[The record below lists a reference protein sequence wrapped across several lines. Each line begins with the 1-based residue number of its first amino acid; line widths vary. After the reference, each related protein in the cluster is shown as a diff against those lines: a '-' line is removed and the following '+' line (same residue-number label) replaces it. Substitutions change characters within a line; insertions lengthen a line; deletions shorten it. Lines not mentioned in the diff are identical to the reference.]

1 MPRDIE
7 LSPARIAVSVPK
19 KRTPLAV
26 HRNRTKRLIKEAW
39 RLNKHKL
46 YEVVPPQHHLHLFF
60 IFTGSPNPD
69 FAQIQK
75 SVVTAIEILCQQMA
89 LNQQNNN
96 AKII

>member
-1 MPRDIE
+1 M
-7 LSPARIAVSVPK
+7 SVPK

-39 RLNKHKL
+39 RLHKHRL
-46 YEVVPPQHHLHLFF
+46 YEFVPPQQHLHIFF

-69 FAQIQK
+69 FGLIQK
-75 SVVTAIEILCQQMA
+75 SVVVAIETLCQQME

-96 AKII
+96 AKSI